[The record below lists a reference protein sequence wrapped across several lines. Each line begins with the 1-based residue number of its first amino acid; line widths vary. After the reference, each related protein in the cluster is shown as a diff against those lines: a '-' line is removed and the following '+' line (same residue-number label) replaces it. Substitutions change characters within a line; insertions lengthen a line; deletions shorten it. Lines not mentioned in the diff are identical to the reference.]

1 MKSFIGSHYSHATK
15 IAGQLDGLAGIGR
28 RAFAAL
34 TPILEDFGQGD
45 VVRAGTRA
53 IGGYDAARA
62 DVMQADAYARR
73 HGNRISEARI
83 FE

>member
-1 MKSFIGSHYSHATK
+1 MKSFIGSHYAHATK
-15 IAGQLDGLAGIGR
+15 IAGQIDGLFGVGR

-34 TPILEDFGQGD
+34 TPILEDFGHGD

-53 IGGYDAARA
+53 IGGYDATRA
-62 DVMQADAYARR
+62 DLMQADSYARH

-83 FE
+83 FD